1 MGPRSRAP
9 APSPRRTIINPPL
22 AVTFD
27 FWDTL
32 LHAPRA
38 DDARARRR
46 TQLLGLLGDLGV
58 AVGEDALDAA
68 LAEVQRVFD
77 VHWHK
82 NQQFHADDAVS
93 VILGELG
100 VDPGEIGAA
109 DRDTLVQAIRQG
121 RSDAVPPLTPN
132 VAETLRALKLAGV
145 RLGIICDV
153 GFAPSTVLRGY
164 LQHHG
169 VLDLFDHWSFS
180 DEVGVYK
187 PDPAIFRHS
196 LDGLGAPDPAAAV
209 HVGDLRRTDVA
220 GARGFGMTSV
230 RYAGSNDDVAVPA
243 EGDRARLG
251 SSGIEPADR
260 IEADHV
266 IADHAELPAL
276 LGIA

>member
-1 MGPRSRAP
+1 MY
-9 APSPRRTIINPPL
+9 RRTVITSPV

-32 LHAPRA
+32 LHAPPA
-38 DDARARRR
+38 DGARAHRRA
-46 TQLLGLLGDLGV
+46 QLLGLLGGLGI
-58 AVGEDALDAA
+58 AVEEAAIDGA

-93 VILGELG
+93 VILSEVG
-100 VDPGEIGAA
+100 VDPGEISAV
-109 DRDTLVQAIRQG
+109 DRDTLVRAVRRG
-121 RSDAVPPLTPN
+121 RSDEAPPLTPN
-132 VAETLRALKLAGV
+132 VAETLRTLKLAGV
-145 RLGIICDV
+145 KLGIICDV
-153 GFAPSTVLRGY
+153 GFAPSTVLRGH

-187 PDPAIFRHS
+187 PDPAIFRHA
-196 LDGLGAPDPAAAV
+196 LDGLGVTDPGAAV

-230 RYAGSNDDVAVPA
+230 RYTGSNDDVPVPA

-266 IADHAELPAL
+266 ISDHAELPPL

>member
-1 MGPRSRAP
+1 
-9 APSPRRTIINPPL
+9 
-22 AVTFD
+22 
-27 FWDTL
+27 
-32 LHAPRA
+32 
-38 DDARARRR
+38 
-46 TQLLGLLGDLGV
+46 
-58 AVGEDALDAA
+58 
-68 LAEVQRVFD
+68 VFD
-77 VHWHK
+77 VHWNK

-100 VDPGEIGAA
+100 VDPGEISAS
-109 DRDTLVQAIRQG
+109 DRDTLVRAIRQG
-121 RSDAVPPLTPN
+121 SEEGVPALTPN

-145 RLGIICDV
+145 KLGIICDV
-153 GFAPSTVLRGY
+153 GFAPSTRLRGH

-187 PDPAIFRHS
+187 PDPAIFRHA
-196 LDGLGAPDPAAAV
+196 LDGLGVTDPAAAV

-220 GARGFGMTSV
+220 GARAFGMTSV
-230 RYAGSNDDVAVPA
+230 RYTGSNDDVPVPA

-260 IEADHV
+260 VEADHV
-266 IADHAELPAL
+266 IADHAELPPL